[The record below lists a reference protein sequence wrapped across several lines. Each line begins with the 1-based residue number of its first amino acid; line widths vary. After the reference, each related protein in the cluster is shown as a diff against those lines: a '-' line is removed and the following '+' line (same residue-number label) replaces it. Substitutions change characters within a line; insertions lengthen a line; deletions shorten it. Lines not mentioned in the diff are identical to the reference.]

1 MKSNMVDI
9 IEMKQRVAAT
19 EKKLKAA
26 TAEGELR
33 GQRLLSLLQ
42 AVESNLSRNQ
52 NEIRTLR
59 EEQSAAKDE
68 IQQLRNLLQA
78 TLTLTDTSSES
89 RPSLPNVELESLF
102 KRLNEIVANA
112 NRNFNELA
120 GEMETQTPGPAI
132 ADEQVDL
139 PAPKQQPKQKKK
151 SRGKGLRKIFS

>member
-26 TAEGELR
+26 NAEGELR

-59 EEQSAAKDE
+59 EKQSAAKDE
-68 IQQLRNLLQA
+68 IQELRNLLQV

-89 RPSLPNVELESLF
+89 RPSLPNGELESLF
-102 KRLNEIVANA
+102 ERLNEMVANA
-112 NRNFNELA
+112 NRSVNELS
-120 GEMETQTPGPAI
+120 GETETQTPGPAN
-132 ADEQVDL
+132 ADQQVDL
-139 PAPKQQPKQKKK
+139 PTPKQQSKQKKK
-151 SRGKGLRKIFS
+151 SRGKGLRKIFR

>member
-26 TAEGELR
+26 NAEGEQR

-42 AVESNLSRNQ
+42 AVENSLSRNQ

-59 EEQSAAKDE
+59 EEQSTAKDE
-68 IQQLRNLLQA
+68 IQQLRNLLQV
-78 TLTLTDTSSES
+78 TLTLTDTSSKS
-89 RPSLPNVELESLF
+89 RPSLPNGELESLF

-120 GEMETQTPGPAI
+120 GEMETPAPGPAI
-132 ADEQVDL
+132 ADERVDP